1 MQCATMHRRTLT
13 MNWDGLGDEDDDDHF
28 FESCQRISSV
38 VPLDLASSGSD
49 DDDDFEDSRMSFVS
63 AISSASI
70 KSIRSYEPPST
81 KSASILASYD
91 MWMSEPGDIRERR
104 KRLLQGMGL
113 SSTKDML
120 RLASAKI
127 TKAVS
132 KEPDSNLKIVENSS
146 VSQKKESKG
155 DEQQQQSRPP
165 SSSSWHSN
173 PTAAIVLVRS
183 RSDGDIAAFSAR
195 TKQRKEE
202 LVGPVSKQRLTR
214 TSSVLQIPSIGV
226 CQYSSGVRISPETAR
241 NKLSSNPS
249 NDVLQSVVSDGAFG
263 SFFLIKNLDTGKE
276 FIVKEYN
283 EQGMWNKLSDVQTG
297 KQLTMEEFEK
307 SVGYSP
313 VVKELMRR
321 ENVARNNSNDDGRK
335 LNNNSYFT
343 KSFRNSKRKGAAFLK
358 NIKGVATSMSG
369 LNKEQEQSFP
379 AEEQKAPKVTS
390 QWVKARQHGKSYKEF
405 TALHLSQEI
414 QAHEGSIWT
423 IRFSSDARYL
433 ASAGEDKVI
442 HVWEVQE
449 CDVMSTRAGDD
460 LSLVSGTP
468 VHPMAGIGSDRPPL
482 AEITPMPSERKKKG
496 KNNRKKGN
504 SIPDY
509 VNVPETVFAL
519 SEKPFCTFKG
529 HQDDVLDLSWSKS
542 QLLLS
547 SSMDKTVRMWDL
559 ETRSCLKIFAHNDY
573 VTCIQFN
580 PVDDDYF
587 MSGSL
592 DGKVR
597 IWNIPDRHVVD
608 WTDLHE
614 MVTAASYTPDGQIM
628 GLKLSVRILWDRKCS
643 HLTYKCC
650 NLQTH
655 PLRFMIQHGPR
666 SNTQTTGGWTDQ
678 EVPPLVHIKGSAGF
692 TVLMM
697 RIKSQTKK
705 LPGFQ
710 SQPQAKKITGFQFAP
725 WNPSEVLI
733 TSTDSRIRIYNG
745 PELIQKY
752 RGFRNT
758 SSQISASFSPDGK
771 HVISASED
779 SQVYIW
785 KVEESNNPSGGRRKT
800 RITVQAHEHFPCKD
814 VSIAVPWPG
823 STRNEPPAVEIHSK
837 RHSKRSTAP
846 PTLEDNNNHNNNTA
860 GLSSR
865 RHLPPLPKK
874 NNGLDRNASCAD
886 EDFAQS
892 GRIDPGIGVSD
903 SFDSSSASIR
913 YGDSPSISASAA
925 SPSQTWS
932 SSRSLFDNGWGHGGQ
947 TVQAT
952 AWGLVIVT
960 ASLEGEIRVYQN
972 FGLPLKVGR
981 QANIFRD

>member
-1 MQCATMHRRTLT
+1 MHRRTLT

-146 VSQKKESKG
+146 VSPKKESKG
-155 DEQQQQSRPP
+155 DEQQQQQSRPP

-202 LVGPVSKQRLTR
+202 LIGPVSKQRLTR
-214 TSSVLQIPSIGV
+214 TSSGLQIPSIGV

-249 NDVLQSVVSDGAFG
+249 NDVLQSLVSDGAFG

-390 QWVKARQHGKSYKEF
+390 QWVKARQRGKSYKEF
-405 TALHLSQEI
+405 TALHFSQEI

-460 LSLVSGTP
+460 LGSVSRTP
-468 VHPMAGIGSDRPPL
+468 VHPTTGIGSDRPPL
-482 AEITPMPSERKKKG
+482 AEITPMPSERKKEG

-519 SEKPFCTFKG
+519 SEKPVCTFKG

-542 QLLLS
+542 
-547 SSMDKTVRMWDL
+547 
-559 ETRSCLKIFAHNDY
+559 
-573 VTCIQFN
+573 QFN

-614 MVTAASYTPDGQIM
+614 MVTAASYTPDGQLLYHAPKGATI
-628 GLKLSVRILWDRKCS
+628 GSHQGICRFYSINDCKLEHQNDV
-643 HLTYKCC
+643 
-650 NLQTH
+650 Q
-655 PLRFMIQHGPR
+655 
-666 SNTQTTGGWTDQ
+666 
-678 EVPPLVHIKGSAGF
+678 
-692 TVLMM
+692 M

-785 KVEESNNPSGGRRKT
+785 KVEESKNPSGGRRKT

-823 STRNEPPAVEIHSK
+823 STRNEPPTVEIHSK
-837 RHSKRSTAP
+837 RHSKRSAP
-846 PTLEDNNNHNNNTA
+846 PTLEDNNTI

-874 NNGLDRNASCAD
+874 NNGLDRNASCAG

-892 GRIDPGIGVSD
+892 SRIDPGIGVGD

-913 YGDSPSISASAA
+913 YGDSPSQA
-925 SPSQTWS
+925 WS
-932 SSRSLFDNGWGHGGQ
+932 SSWSLFDNGVGHGGQ

>member
-1 MQCATMHRRTLT
+1 MNRRTLT
-13 MNWDGLGDEDDDDHF
+13 MNWDGLGEEDDEDHF
-28 FESCQRISSV
+28 FESRERISSV

-70 KSIRSYEPPST
+70 KGIHSIES
-81 KSASILASYD
+81 SAKTGSILGSYD
-91 MWMSEPGDIRERR
+91 MWMAEPGDIRERR

-127 TKAVS
+127 VGAVS
-132 KEPDSNLKIVENSS
+132 RKIDNGATLKVDDSPSPVVKIDSYS
-146 VSQKKESKG
+146 YLKKEEPKKE
-155 DEQQQQSRPP
+155 EQSPP
-165 SSSSWHSN
+165 SSSSSSN
-173 PTAAIVLVRS
+173 SHPTAIVLVRS
-183 RSDGDIAAFSAR
+183 RSDGDIDAFSAR

-202 LVGPVSKQRLTR
+202 LIGPVSKQRLTR
-214 TSSVLQIPSIGV
+214 TSSGIQLGV
-226 CQYSSGVRISPETAR
+226 CQYSSGAAVRISPER
-241 NKLSSNPS
+241 SKNNRLSNPS
-249 NDVLQSVVSDGAFG
+249 STDILQSGAFG

-321 ENVARNNSNDDGRK
+321 ENGARNSDDGRK
-335 LNNNSYFT
+335 INANSYFT

-369 LNKEQEQSFP
+369 LSKEQEHSLP
-379 AEEQKAPKVTS
+379 PEEQKDQKAPKAATS

-405 TALHLSQEI
+405 TALHMSQEI
-414 QAHEGSIWT
+414 QAHEGSIWS
-423 IRFSSDARYL
+423 IRFSYDARFL

-442 HVWEVQE
+442 HIWEVQE
-449 CDVMSTRAGDD
+449 CEVMSNRPGDD
-460 LSLVSGTP
+460 LSSVSGTP

-482 AEITPMPSERKKKG
+482 AEITPMPSEKRKKG
-496 KNNRKKGN
+496 KNYRKKGS

-509 VNVPETVFAL
+509 VNVPETVFGL
-519 SEKPFCTFKG
+519 SEKPVCTFK
-529 HQDDVLDLSWSKS
+529 DNIV

-547 SSMDKTVRMWDL
+547 SSMDKTVRLWDL
-559 ETRSCLKIFAHNDY
+559 ETRTCLKMFAHNDY

-597 IWNIPDRHVVD
+597 IWSIPDRQVVD

-614 MVTAASYTPDGQIM
+614 MVTAASYSPDGQGAII
-628 GLKLSVRILWDRKCS
+628 GSHQGICRFYSIDDCKLEHRND
-643 HLTYKCC
+643 
-650 NLQTH
+650 
-655 PLRFMIQHGPR
+655 IQMK
-666 SNTQTTGGWTDQ
+666 
-678 EVPPLVHIKGSAGF
+678 L
-692 TVLMM
+692 
-697 RIKSQTKK
+697 KSQAKK

-710 SQPQAKKITGFQFAP
+710 SQAQAKKITGFQFAP

-745 PELIQKY
+745 SELVQKY
-752 RGFRNT
+752 RGFRNS

-785 KVEESNNPSGGRRKT
+785 KVVESKNPGGGKRRS
-800 RITVQAHEHFPCKD
+800 RITVQAHEHFQCKD
-814 VSIAVPWPG
+814 VSVAIPWPG
-823 STRNEPPAVEIHSK
+823 STRNEPPTVEIHSK

-846 PTLEDNNNHNNNTA
+846 PPYSNNNSPTREDNNNNSSNNSLV

-874 NNGLDRNASCAD
+874 NNGNNNLERNPSIAD
-886 EDFAQS
+886 DDFAHS
-892 GRIDPGIGVSD
+892 ARIDPGIGVSD
-903 SFDSSSASIR
+903 SFGSSSGSIS
-913 YGDSPSISASAA
+913 YGDSPSISASAS
-925 SPSQTWS
+925 SPSQSWS
-932 SSRSLFDNGWGHGGQ
+932 TSWSLFDNVGGHGGQ

-972 FGLPLKVGR
+972 FGLPLKVSR
-981 QANIFRD
+981 QANLFRD

>member
-1 MQCATMHRRTLT
+1 MQCATMNRRTLT
-13 MNWDGLGDEDDDDHF
+13 MNWDGLGEDDDDDRF
-28 FESCQRISSV
+28 FESYERISSV
-38 VPLDLASSGSD
+38 
-49 DDDDFEDSRMSFVS
+49 DSRMSFVS

-70 KSIRSYEPPST
+70 KSIHPLEPSA
-81 KSASILASYD
+81 KSSSILAGYD
-91 MWMSEPGDIRERR
+91 MWMAEPGDIRERR

-127 TKAVS
+127 VGAVS
-132 KEPDSNLKIVENSS
+132 RKHDNGQVSTVEVDSSPTVKVDSS
-146 VSQKKESKG
+146 LKKESRG
-155 DEQQQQSRPP
+155 DEPSPPPP
-165 SSSSWHSN
+165 SHSH
-173 PTAAIVLVRS
+173 PTAIVLVRS
-183 RSDGDIAAFSAR
+183 RSDGDIDAFSAK

-202 LVGPVSKQRLTR
+202 LIGPISKQRLTR
-214 TSSVLQIPSIGV
+214 TSSGLVVPSIGV
-226 CQYSSGVRISPETAR
+226 CQYSSAVRISPERAKNR
-241 NKLSSNPS
+241 LPNPN
-249 NDVLQSVVSDGAFG
+249 NDVLQSVVSNGAFG

-321 ENVARNNSNDDGRK
+321 EHVARNTHDDGRK
-335 LNNNSYFT
+335 INNNSYFT

-369 LNKEQEQSFP
+369 LNKELEHSSPEDQR
-379 AEEQKAPKVTS
+379 AAKATS
-390 QWVKARQHGKSYKEF
+390 QWVKAHQHGKSYKEF
-405 TALHLSQEI
+405 TALHMSQEI

-423 IRFSSDARYL
+423 IRFSWDARFL

-449 CDVMSTRAGDD
+449 CEVMSTRPADD
-460 LSLVSGTP
+460 LSSASGTP
-468 VHPMAGIGSDRPPL
+468 VHAMAGTVSDRPPL
-482 AEITPMPSERKKKG
+482 AEIIPMPSERRRKG
-496 KNNRKKGN
+496 KTNRKKGN

-519 SEKPFCTFKG
+519 SEKPVCTFKG
-529 HQDDVLDLSWSKS
+529 HQDDVLDLSWSRS

-547 SSMDKTVRMWDL
+547 SSMDKTVRLWDL
-559 ETRSCLKIFAHNDY
+559 ETKSCLKMFAHNDY

-580 PVDDDYF
+580 PVDDNYF

-592 DGKVR
+592 DAKVR
-597 IWNIPDRHVVD
+597 IWSIPDRQVVD

-614 MVTAASYTPDGQIM
+614 MVTAASYTPDGQGAIV
-628 GLKLSVRILWDRKCS
+628 GSHQGICRIYSIDDCKLEHRND
-643 HLTYKCC
+643 
-650 NLQTH
+650 
-655 PLRFMIQHGPR
+655 IQM
-666 SNTQTTGGWTDQ
+666 
-678 EVPPLVHIKGSAGF
+678 K
-692 TVLMM
+692 
-697 RIKSQTKK
+697 IKSQAKK

-710 SQPQAKKITGFQFAP
+710 SQAQAKKITGFQFAP

-745 PELIQKY
+745 SEIIQKY

-785 KVEESNNPSGGRRKT
+785 KVDESKNPGAGKRRS
-800 RITVQAHEHFPCKD
+800 RITVHAHEHFHCKD
-814 VSIAVPWPG
+814 VSVAIPWPG
-823 STRNEPPAVEIHSK
+823 SIKNEPPIVEIHSK

-846 PTLEDNNNHNNNTA
+846 PPNSSSSSPTLEDNLV
-860 GLSSR
+860 GISSR

-874 NNGLDRNASCAD
+874 NNGLERITSCAD
-886 EDFAQS
+886 EDFAHS
-892 GRIDPGIGVSD
+892 AHIDPGIGVSN
-903 SFDSSSASIR
+903 SFGSSSASIS
-913 YGDSPSISASAA
+913 YGDSPSISASAT
-925 SPSQTWS
+925 SPSQSWS
-932 SSRSLFDNGWGHGGQ
+932 SSWSLFDNGGQ

-952 AWGLVIVT
+952 AWGLVIIT

-972 FGLPLKVGR
+972 FGLPLKVSR
-981 QANIFRD
+981 QANLFRD

>member
-1 MQCATMHRRTLT
+1 MQCTTMNRRTLT

-49 DDDDFEDSRMSFVS
+49 DDDGFEDSRMSFVS

-70 KSIRSYEPPST
+70 KSICSYEPPST

-127 TKAVS
+127 TKSVPIES
-132 KEPDSNLKIVENSS
+132 DSNLKIVENSPAS
-146 VSQKKESKG
+146 PKKESNG
-155 DEQQQQSRPP
+155 DKKQQQQKQSLPP
-165 SSSSWHSN
+165 SSSSSSWHSN

-183 RSDGDIAAFSAR
+183 RSDGDIEVFSAR

-202 LVGPVSKQRLTR
+202 LIGPVSKQRLTR
-214 TSSVLQIPSIGV
+214 TSSGLQIPSIGV

-321 ENVARNNSNDDGRK
+321 ENVARNNSNDDDDGRK

-369 LNKEQEQSFP
+369 LNKEHEQSFP
-379 AEEQKAPKVTS
+379 AEDQKAPKVTS

-405 TALHLSQEI
+405 TALHLSQDI

-519 SEKPFCTFKG
+519 SEKPVCTFKG

-559 ETRSCLKIFAHNDY
+559 ETRSCLKMFAHNDY
-573 VTCIQFN
+573 VTCIQLN

-614 MVTAASYTPDGQIM
+614 MVTAASYTPDGQGAII
-628 GLKLSVRILWDRKCS
+628 GSHQGICRFYSINDCKLEHQNDVQMK
-643 HLTYKCC
+643 
-650 NLQTH
+650 
-655 PLRFMIQHGPR
+655 
-666 SNTQTTGGWTDQ
+666 
-678 EVPPLVHIKGSAGF
+678 
-692 TVLMM
+692 
-697 RIKSQTKK
+697 IKSQTKK
-705 LPGFQ
+705 IPGFQ

-725 WNPSEVLI
+725 WNPTEVLI

-785 KVEESNNPSGGRRKT
+785 KVDESKNPSGGRRKT

-814 VSIAVPWPG
+814 VSVAVPWPG
-823 STRNEPPAVEIHSK
+823 STRNEPPTVEIHSK

-846 PTLEDNNNHNNNTA
+846 PTLEDNNNNNNNTV
-860 GLSSR
+860 GSSSR
-865 RHLPPLPKK
+865 RHLPPLPHK
-874 NNGLDRNASCAD
+874 NNGLERNASCAD
-886 EDFAQS
+886 EDFAPS

-903 SFDSSSASIR
+903 SFGSSSASIR
-913 YGDSPSISASAA
+913 YGDSPSISASAT

-932 SSRSLFDNGWGHGGQ
+932 SSWSLFDNGGGHGGQ

>member
-1 MQCATMHRRTLT
+1 MQCATMNRRTLT

-146 VSQKKESKG
+146 VSPKKESKG

-173 PTAAIVLVRS
+173 PTASIVLVRS
-183 RSDGDIAAFSAR
+183 RSDGDIAMFSAR

-202 LVGPVSKQRLTR
+202 LIGPVSKQRLTR
-214 TSSVLQIPSIGV
+214 TSCGLQIPSIG
-226 CQYSSGVRISPETAR
+226 
-241 NKLSSNPS
+241 
-249 NDVLQSVVSDGAFG
+249 
-263 SFFLIKNLDTGKE
+263 NLDTGKE

-343 KSFRNSKRKGAAFLK
+343 KSFRNSKTKGAAFLK

-559 ETRSCLKIFAHNDY
+559 ETRSCLKMFAHNDY

-628 GLKLSVRILWDRKCS
+628 GLKLSVRILWDRK
-643 HLTYKCC
+643 
-650 NLQTH
+650 
-655 PLRFMIQHGPR
+655 FMIQHGPR

-785 KVEESNNPSGGRRKT
+785 KVEESKNPSGGRRKT

-814 VSIAVPWPG
+814 VSVAVPWRG
-823 STRNEPPAVEIHSK
+823 STRNEPPTVEIHSK
-837 RHSKRSTAP
+837 RHSKRSAP
-846 PTLEDNNNHNNNTA
+846 PTLEDNNNNNNNTI
-860 GLSSR
+860 GSSSR

-874 NNGLDRNASCAD
+874 NNGLDRNASCAG

-892 GRIDPGIGVSD
+892 SRIDPGIGVGD

-925 SPSQTWS
+925 SPSQAW
-932 SSRSLFDNGWGHGGQ
+932 SLFDNGVGHGGQ

-952 AWGLVIVT
+952 A
-960 ASLEGEIRVYQN
+960 
-972 FGLPLKVGR
+972 
-981 QANIFRD
+981 

>member
-1 MQCATMHRRTLT
+1 MQCATMNRRTLT
-13 MNWDGLGDEDDDDHF
+13 MNWDGLGDPDDDDHF

-49 DDDDFEDSRMSFVS
+49 DDDFEDSRMSFVS

-70 KSIRSYEPPST
+70 KNIRSYEPPST
-81 KSASILASYD
+81 KSANIMANYD
-91 MWMSEPGDIRERR
+91 MWMAEPGDISERR

-113 SSTKDML
+113 ASTKDML
-120 RLASAKI
+120 RLASTKI

-132 KEPDSNLKIVENSS
+132 KKLDNGQIPALKVVENSPPPPPS
-146 VSQKKESKG
+146 PKKESKK
-155 DEQQQQSRPP
+155 DEQQQQQTPPP
-165 SSSSWHSN
+165 SSSQPN
-173 PTAAIVLVRS
+173 PTAAIMLVRS
-183 RSDGDIAAFSAR
+183 RSDGDIDTFSAR

-202 LVGPVSKQRLTR
+202 LLGPVSKQRLTR
-214 TSSVLQIPSIGV
+214 TLTGLQIPSIGI
-226 CQYSSGVRISPETAR
+226 CQYSGGVRISSEGSKT
-241 NKLSSNPS
+241 KLSSNPGN
-249 NDVLQSVVSDGAFG
+249 NDAFG

-321 ENVARNNSNDDGRK
+321 QNRNNHDDGRK
-335 LNNNSYFT
+335 LNANAFA

-358 NIKGVATSMSG
+358 NIKGVVGGSS
-369 LNKEQEQSFP
+369 KEHEHSFP
-379 AEEQKAPKVTS
+379 EEQKATAPKVTS
-390 QWVKARQHGKSYKEF
+390 QWVKARQHGKTYREF
-405 TALHLSQEI
+405 TALHMSQEI
-414 QAHEGSIWT
+414 QAHEGSIWA
-423 IRFSSDARYL
+423 IRFSQDARYL

-449 CDVMSTRAGDD
+449 CEVMSNRPGDD
-460 LSLVSGTP
+460 LSSVSGTP
-468 VHPMAGIGSDRPPL
+468 VHPMAGIGSERPPL
-482 AEITPMPSERKKKG
+482 AEITPMLSERKKKG
-496 KNNRKKGN
+496 KNNKKKGN
-504 SIPDY
+504 GIPDY
-509 VNVPETVFAL
+509 VNVPEMVFSL
-519 SEKPFCTFKG
+519 SDKPVCTFKG
-529 HQDDVLDLSWSKS
+529 HQEDVLDLSWSKS

-547 SSMDKTVRMWDL
+547 SSMDKTVRLWDL
-559 ETRSCLKIFAHNDY
+559 ETKSCLKMFAHNDY

-597 IWNIPDRHVVD
+597 IWNIPNRHVVD

-614 MVTAASYTPDGQIM
+614 MVTAASYTPDGQGAVFGSHQGICRFYSID
-628 GLKLSVRILWDRKCS
+628 GKNVFANSDEFQHFDDLKL
-643 HLTYKCC
+643 
-650 NLQTH
+650 
-655 PLRFMIQHGPR
+655 
-666 SNTQTTGGWTDQ
+666 
-678 EVPPLVHIKGSAGF
+678 EHINDVQMK
-692 TVLMM
+692 V
-697 RIKSQTKK
+697 KSQTKK

-710 SQPQAKKITGFQFAP
+710 SQPQPKKITGFQYAP

-745 PELIQKY
+745 SELVQKY

-758 SSQISASFSPDGK
+758 GSQISASFTPDGK

-785 KVEESNNPSGGRRKT
+785 KVEESKNPNGTKKKS
-800 RITVQAHEHFPCKD
+800 RITVQSHEHFQCKD
-814 VSIAVPWPG
+814 VSVAIPWPG
-823 STRNEPPAVEIHSK
+823 TTRNEPPTVEIHSK
-837 RHSKRSTAP
+837 RHSKRLTAP
-846 PTLEDNNNHNNNTA
+846 PLDDDNNNNSTA

-865 RHLPPLPKK
+865 KHLPPLPKK
-874 NNGLDRNASCAD
+874 NNGLDQNASCAD

-892 GRIDPGIGVSD
+892 APIDPGIGVGD
-903 SFDSSSASIR
+903 SFGSSSASIR
-913 YGDSPSISASAA
+913 YGDSPSISASG
-925 SPSQTWS
+925 ST
-932 SSRSLFDNGWGHGGQ
+932 SSRFDNGGGAHGGQ

-952 AWGLVIVT
+952 AWGVVIVT

-981 QANIFRD
+981 QANLF

>member
-1 MQCATMHRRTLT
+1 
-13 MNWDGLGDEDDDDHF
+13 MNWDGLGEEDDEDHF
-28 FESCQRISSV
+28 FESRERISSV

-70 KSIRSYEPPST
+70 KGIHSIES
-81 KSASILASYD
+81 SAKTGSILGSYD
-91 MWMSEPGDIRERR
+91 MWMAEPGDIRERR

-127 TKAVS
+127 VGAVS
-132 KEPDSNLKIVENSS
+132 RKIDNGATLKVDDSPSPVVKIDSYS
-146 VSQKKESKG
+146 YLKKEEPKKEEPS
-155 DEQQQQSRPP
+155 PP
-165 SSSSWHSN
+165 SSSSSSN
-173 PTAAIVLVRS
+173 SHPTAIVL
-183 RSDGDIAAFSAR
+183 
-195 TKQRKEE
+195 
-202 LVGPVSKQRLTR
+202 RLTR
-214 TSSVLQIPSIGV
+214 TSSGIQLGV
-226 CQYSSGVRISPETAR
+226 CQYSSGAAVRISPERSR
-241 NKLSSNPS
+241 NNRLSNPS
-249 NDVLQSVVSDGAFG
+249 STDVLQSGAFG

-321 ENVARNNSNDDGRK
+321 ENGARNSDDGRK
-335 LNNNSYFT
+335 INANSYFT

-369 LNKEQEQSFP
+369 LSKEQEHSLP
-379 AEEQKAPKVTS
+379 PEEQKDQKAPKAATS

-405 TALHLSQEI
+405 TALHMSQEI

-423 IRFSSDARYL
+423 IRFSYDARFL

-442 HVWEVQE
+442 HIWEVQE
-449 CDVMSTRAGDD
+449 CEVMSNRPGDD
-460 LSLVSGTP
+460 LSSVSGTP

-482 AEITPMPSERKKKG
+482 AEITPMPSEKRKKG
-496 KNNRKKGN
+496 KNNRKKGS

-509 VNVPETVFAL
+509 VNVPETVFGL
-519 SEKPFCTFKG
+519 SEKPVCTFKG

-547 SSMDKTVRMWDL
+547 SSMDKTVRLWDL
-559 ETRSCLKIFAHNDY
+559 ETRTCLKMFAHNDY

-597 IWNIPDRHVVD
+597 IWSIPDRQVAD

-614 MVTAASYTPDGQIM
+614 MVTAASYSPMASID
-628 GLKLSVRILWDRKCS
+628 
-643 HLTYKCC
+643 
-650 NLQTH
+650 
-655 PLRFMIQHGPR
+655 
-666 SNTQTTGGWTDQ
+666 
-678 EVPPLVHIKGSAGF
+678 
-692 TVLMM
+692 
-697 RIKSQTKK
+697 
-705 LPGFQ
+705 
-710 SQPQAKKITGFQFAP
+710 
-725 WNPSEVLI
+725 
-733 TSTDSRIRIYNG
+733 
-745 PELIQKY
+745 
-752 RGFRNT
+752 GFRNT

-785 KVEESNNPSGGRRKT
+785 KVVESKNPGGGKRRS
-800 RITVQAHEHFPCKD
+800 RITVQAHEHFQCKD
-814 VSIAVPWPG
+814 VSVAIPWPG
-823 STRNEPPAVEIHSK
+823 STRNEPPTVEIHSK

-846 PTLEDNNNHNNNTA
+846 PPYSNNNSPTREDNNNNGRITTA
-860 GLSSR
+860 GWHEQMEAFAPSAQ
-865 RHLPPLPKK
+865 K
-874 NNGLDRNASCAD
+874 NNGNNNLERNPSIAD
-886 EDFAQS
+886 DDFAHS
-892 GRIDPGIGVSD
+892 ARIDPGIGVSD
-903 SFDSSSASIR
+903 SFGSSSGSIS
-913 YGDSPSISASAA
+913 YGDSPSISASAS
-925 SPSQTWS
+925 SPSQSWS
-932 SSRSLFDNGWGHGGQ
+932 TSWSLFDNVGGHGGQ

-972 FGLPLKVGR
+972 FGLPLKVSR
-981 QANIFRD
+981 QANLFRD